1 MFNYDFMIYAFTVGV
16 LLACIIPLVGQTC
29 VLKRLSTTG
38 DALSHTAL
46 FGVAIGLVSGNDNPL
61 IVATIVCVIASLVIE
76 FIRKK
81 FSKYAELSVSIVM
94 AFSIAMAAILSKFS
108 NSANFSSYLFGSILL
123 VKQSELIFTAIIF
136 VITIVFYFGFYHQIK
151 YVSYNEM
158 QARLDGVKV
167 NFINIV
173 QTILTAIVI
182 AISSKVIGALMVS
195 ALMVIPYA
203 SSIQLSRSYKK
214 SMLLSVMF
222 SVISVVVG
230 LVCAYYIDLQP
241 GGTIV
246 LVSIIILIISMIINK
261 IFKIAK

>member
-1 MFNYDFMIYAFTVGV
+1 MFNYEFMRLAFLIGCM
-16 LLACIIPLVGQTC
+16 LGIIIPLVGQTC

-46 FGVAIGLVSGNDNPL
+46 LGVAIGLVAGSSPL
-61 IVATIVCVIASLVIE
+61 IVAIITCIILSLVIE

-81 FSKYAELSVSIVM
+81 FSKYSELSVAIVM
-94 AFSIAMAAILSKFS
+94 AASIALAAILSKFS

-123 VKQSELIFTAIIF
+123 IKTQDVIITSIVF
-136 VITIVFYFGFYHQIK
+136 IITLLFYFGFYHQIK
-151 YVSYNEM
+151 YVSYNEV
-158 QARLDGVKV
+158 QAKLDGVRV

-173 QTILTAIVI
+173 QTIITAIVI

-203 SSIQLSRSYKK
+203 SSIQLTKSYKK
-214 SMLLSVMF
+214 SMLLSMLF
-222 SVISVVVG
+222 SLISVFVG
-230 LVCAYYIDLQP
+230 LTLAYYLDLQS

-246 LVSIIILIISMIINK
+246 LSSVFILIISMIINK
-261 IFKIAK
+261 IFKIAN